1 MVILKRRIHI
11 PFTEKTPVDPRIL
24 RTKESLQNS
33 LLELCRTQDF
43 ASLSISNIVDAAGV
57 NRSTFYQHY
66 ADKETLLADALDTY
80 VTQAQAQLDA
90 ASADGLEVHPR
101 DLILRYFLHV
111 RDNIALYQTALSSSG
126 PPVIVER
133 LIHRVSM
140 LAERG
145 LAAQPAVTSGKM
157 PVNIAAA
164 SLAGSFVG
172 ILREW
177 INMTPVPS
185 AENATDWAWAVL
197 TTPVGE
203 P

>member
-1 MVILKRRIHI
+1 MTH
-11 PFTEKTPVDPRIL
+11 VDPRIL
-24 RTKESLQNS
+24 RTQESLQTA
-33 LLELCRTQDF
+33 LLDLCRTHDF
-43 ASLSISNIVDAAGV
+43 ATLSISSIVDAAGV

-66 ADKETLLADALDTY
+66 ADKETLLADALDGFAAD
-80 VTQAQAQLDA
+80 AQAQLDA
-90 ASADGLEVHPR
+90 AGADGVEIHPR
-101 DLILRYFLHV
+101 ELVLRYFVHV
-111 RDNIALYQTALSSSG
+111 RDNAALYQTVLSSSG

-133 LIHRVSM
+133 LVNRVSE
-140 LAERG
+140 LARRG
-145 LAAQPAVTSGKM
+145 LVTQPVVASGKM

-177 INMTPVPS
+177 INMTPLPS
-185 AENATDWAWAVL
+185 AESATDWAWAVL

>member
-1 MVILKRRIHI
+1 M
-11 PFTEKTPVDPRIL
+11 DPRIL
-24 RTKESLQNS
+24 RTQESLQHA
-33 LLELCRTQDF
+33 LLELCRTEDF
-43 ASLSISNIVDAAGV
+43 ATLSISSIVDAAGV

-66 ADKETLLADALDTY
+66 ADKETLLADALDAF
-80 VTQAQAQLDA
+80 VAEAQAQLDA
-90 ASADGLEVHPR
+90 ASGGGVELHPR
-101 DLILRYFLHV
+101 DLILRYFVHV
-111 RDNIALYQTALSSSG
+111 SENVALYKTVLSSSG

-133 LIHRVSM
+133 LISRVSA

-145 LAAQPAVTSGKM
+145 LVDQPAVASGKM

-177 INMTPVPS
+177 INMSPLPT
-185 AENATDWAWAVL
+185 AEKATDWAWAVL

-203 P
+203 PD

>member
-1 MVILKRRIHI
+1 M
-11 PFTEKTPVDPRIL
+11 DPRIL
-24 RTKESLQNS
+24 RTQESLQYA
-33 LLELCRTQDF
+33 LLELCRTEDF
-43 ASLSISNIVDAAGV
+43 ATLSISSIVDAAGV

-66 ADKETLLADALDTY
+66 ADKETLLADALDAF
-80 VTQAQAQLDA
+80 VSEAQAQLDA
-90 ASADGLEVHPR
+90 ASADGSDNDGGVELHPR
-101 DLILRYFLHV
+101 DLILRYFVHV
-111 RDNIALYQTALSSSG
+111 RENVALYKTVLSSSG

-133 LIHRVSM
+133 LISRVSA

-145 LAAQPAVTSGKM
+145 LVDQPAVASGKM

-177 INMTPVPS
+177 INMSPLPT
-185 AENATDWAWAVL
+185 AEQATDWAWAVL

-203 P
+203 PD

>member
-1 MVILKRRIHI
+1 
-11 PFTEKTPVDPRIL
+11 
-24 RTKESLQNS
+24 
-33 LLELCRTQDF
+33 LLELCRTEDF
-43 ASLSISNIVDAAGV
+43 ATLSISSIVDAAGV

-66 ADKETLLADALDTY
+66 ADKETLLADALDAF
-80 VTQAQAQLDA
+80 VTEAQAQLDA
-90 ASADGLEVHPR
+90 ASGDGDASGVELHPR
-101 DLILRYFLHV
+101 DLILRYFVHV
-111 RDNIALYQTALSSSG
+111 RENVALYKTVLSSSG

-133 LIHRVSM
+133 LISRVSA

-145 LAAQPAVTSGKM
+145 LVAQPVVASGKM

-177 INMTPVPS
+177 INMSPLPT
-185 AENATDWAWAVL
+185 AEKATDWAWAVL

-203 P
+203 PD

>member
-1 MVILKRRIHI
+1 
-11 PFTEKTPVDPRIL
+11 VDPRIL
-24 RTKESLQNS
+24 RTQESLQHA
-33 LLELCRTQDF
+33 LLELCRTEDF
-43 ASLSISNIVDAAGV
+43 ATLSISSIVDAAGV

-66 ADKETLLADALDTY
+66 ADKETLLADALDAF
-80 VTQAQAQLDA
+80 VTEAQAQLDA
-90 ASADGLEVHPR
+90 ASGDGDGDGDGDASGVELHPR
-101 DLILRYFLHV
+101 DLILRYFSHV
-111 RDNIALYQTALSSSG
+111 RENAALYQTVLSSSG

-133 LIHRVSM
+133 LISRVSA

-145 LAAQPAVTSGKM
+145 LVAQPVVASGKM

-177 INMTPVPS
+177 INMSPLPT
-185 AENATDWAWAVL
+185 AEKATDWAWAVL

-203 P
+203 PD

>member
-1 MVILKRRIHI
+1 M
-11 PFTEKTPVDPRIL
+11 DPRIL
-24 RTKESLQNS
+24 RTQESLQHA
-33 LLELCRTQDF
+33 LLELCRTEDF
-43 ASLSISNIVDAAGV
+43 ATLSISSIVDAAGV

-66 ADKETLLADALDTY
+66 ADKETLLADALDAF
-80 VTQAQAQLDA
+80 VTEAQAQLDA
-90 ASADGLEVHPR
+90 ANAGGDGSDNGVELHPR
-101 DLILRYFLHV
+101 DLILRYFVHV
-111 RDNIALYQTALSSSG
+111 RENVALYKTVLSSSG

-133 LIHRVSM
+133 LVSRVSA

-145 LAAQPAVTSGKM
+145 LVAQPAVASGKM

-177 INMTPVPS
+177 INMSPLPS
-185 AENATDWAWAVL
+185 AEKATDWAWAVL

-203 P
+203 PD

>member
-1 MVILKRRIHI
+1 
-11 PFTEKTPVDPRIL
+11 VDPRIL
-24 RTKESLQNS
+24 RTQESLQHA
-33 LLELCRTQDF
+33 LLELCRTEDF
-43 ASLSISNIVDAAGV
+43 ATLSISSIVDAAGV

-66 ADKETLLADALDTY
+66 ADKETLLADALDAF
-80 VTQAQAQLDA
+80 VTEAQAQLDA
-90 ASADGLEVHPR
+90 ASGGGSDNDNGVELHPR
-101 DLILRYFLHV
+101 DLILRYFVHV
-111 RDNIALYQTALSSSG
+111 RENVALYRTVLSSSG

-133 LIHRVSM
+133 LVSRVSA

-145 LAAQPAVTSGKM
+145 LAAQPAEASGKM

-177 INMTPVPS
+177 INMSPLPS
-185 AENATDWAWAVL
+185 AEKATDWAWAVL

-203 P
+203 PD

>member
-1 MVILKRRIHI
+1 M
-11 PFTEKTPVDPRIL
+11 DPRIL
-24 RTKESLQNS
+24 RTQESLQHA
-33 LLELCRTQDF
+33 LLELCRTEDF
-43 ASLSISNIVDAAGV
+43 ATLSISSIVDAAGV

-66 ADKETLLADALDTY
+66 ADKETLLADALDAF
-80 VTQAQAQLDA
+80 VTEAQAQLDA
-90 ASADGLEVHPR
+90 ASGGGDGSDNDNGVELHPR
-101 DLILRYFLHV
+101 DLILRYFVHV
-111 RDNIALYQTALSSSG
+111 RENVALYKTVLSSSG

-133 LIHRVSM
+133 LVSRVSA

-145 LAAQPAVTSGKM
+145 LAAQPVVASGKM

-177 INMTPVPS
+177 INMSPLPT
-185 AENATDWAWAVL
+185 AEQATDWAWAVL

-203 P
+203 PD

>member
-1 MVILKRRIHI
+1 M
-11 PFTEKTPVDPRIL
+11 DPRIL
-24 RTKESLQNS
+24 RTQESLQHA
-33 LLELCRTQDF
+33 LLELCRTEDF
-43 ASLSISNIVDAAGV
+43 ATLSISSIVDAAGV

-66 ADKETLLADALDTY
+66 ADKETLLADALDAF
-80 VTQAQAQLDA
+80 VTEAQAQLDA
-90 ASADGLEVHPR
+90 ANAGGDGSDNGVELHPR
-101 DLILRYFLHV
+101 DLILRYFVHV
-111 RDNIALYQTALSSSG
+111 RENVALYKTVLSSSG

-133 LIHRVSM
+133 LISRVSA

-145 LAAQPAVTSGKM
+145 LVAQPAVASGKM

-177 INMTPVPS
+177 INMSPLPS
-185 AENATDWAWAVL
+185 AEKATDWAWAVL

-203 P
+203 PD

>member
-1 MVILKRRIHI
+1 M
-11 PFTEKTPVDPRIL
+11 DPRIL
-24 RTKESLQNS
+24 RTQESLQHA
-33 LLELCRTQDF
+33 LLELCRTEDF
-43 ASLSISNIVDAAGV
+43 ATLSISSIVDAAGV

-66 ADKETLLADALDTY
+66 ADKETLLADALDAF
-80 VTQAQAQLDA
+80 VAEAQAQLDA
-90 ASADGLEVHPR
+90 ASAVGDGGHAEDGEIDGAVELHPR
-101 DLILRYFLHV
+101 DLILRYFVHV
-111 RDNIALYQTALSSSG
+111 RENVALYKTVLSSSG

-133 LIHRVSM
+133 LISRVSA

-145 LAAQPAVTSGKM
+145 LVAQPAVASGKM

-177 INMTPVPS
+177 INMSPLPS
-185 AENATDWAWAVL
+185 AEKATDWAWAVL

-203 P
+203 PD

>member
-1 MVILKRRIHI
+1 
-11 PFTEKTPVDPRIL
+11 VDPRIL
-24 RTKESLQNS
+24 RTQESLQHA
-33 LLELCRTQDF
+33 LLELCRTEDF
-43 ASLSISNIVDAAGV
+43 ATLSISSIVDAAGV

-66 ADKETLLADALDTY
+66 ADKETLLADALDAF
-80 VTQAQAQLDA
+80 VTEAQAQLDA
-90 ASADGLEVHPR
+90 ASGGGGGSDNDNDNDNGVELHPR
-101 DLILRYFLHV
+101 DLILRYFVHV
-111 RDNIALYQTALSSSG
+111 RENVALYRTVLSSSG

-133 LIHRVSM
+133 LVSRVSA

-145 LAAQPAVTSGKM
+145 LAAQPAEASGKM

-177 INMTPVPS
+177 INMSPLPS
-185 AENATDWAWAVL
+185 AEKATDWAWAVL

-203 P
+203 PD

>member
-1 MVILKRRIHI
+1 M
-11 PFTEKTPVDPRIL
+11 DPRIL
-24 RTKESLQNS
+24 RTQESLQHA
-33 LLELCRTQDF
+33 LLELCRTEDF
-43 ASLSISNIVDAAGV
+43 ATLSVSSIVEVAGV

-66 ADKETLLADALDTY
+66 ADKETLLADALDAF
-80 VTQAQAQLDA
+80 VTEAQAQLDA
-90 ASADGLEVHPR
+90 ASGDGDAEGRDGDASGAELHPR
-101 DLILRYFLHV
+101 DLILRYFVHV
-111 RDNIALYQTALSSSG
+111 RDNVALYQTALSSSG

-133 LIHRVSM
+133 LISRVSA

-145 LAAQPAVTSGKM
+145 LVDQPAVASGKM

-177 INMTPVPS
+177 INMTPLPS
-185 AENATDWAWAVL
+185 AEKATDWAWAVL

-203 P
+203 PD

>member
-1 MVILKRRIHI
+1 M
-11 PFTEKTPVDPRIL
+11 DPRIL
-24 RTKESLQNS
+24 RTQESLQHA
-33 LLELCRTQDF
+33 LLELCRTEDF
-43 ASLSISNIVDAAGV
+43 ATLSISSIVDAAGV

-66 ADKETLLADALDTY
+66 ADKETLLADALDAF
-80 VTQAQAQLDA
+80 VTEAQAQLDA
-90 ASADGLEVHPR
+90 ASGGGDGSDNGVELHPR
-101 DLILRYFLHV
+101 DLILRYFVHV
-111 RDNIALYQTALSSSG
+111 RENVALYKTVLSSSG

-133 LIHRVSM
+133 LVSRVSA

-145 LAAQPAVTSGKM
+145 LAAQPVVASGKM

-177 INMTPVPS
+177 INMSPLPS
-185 AENATDWAWAVL
+185 AEKATDWAWAVL

-203 P
+203 PD

>member
-1 MVILKRRIHI
+1 
-11 PFTEKTPVDPRIL
+11 
-24 RTKESLQNS
+24 
-33 LLELCRTQDF
+33 LLELCRKEDF
-43 ASLSISNIVDAAGV
+43 ATLSISSIVDAAGV

-66 ADKETLLADALDTY
+66 ADKETLLADALDAF
-80 VTQAQAQLDA
+80 VTEAQAQLDA
-90 ASADGLEVHPR
+90 ASGGGGGGSDNDNGVELHPS
-101 DLILRYFLHV
+101 DLILRYFVHV
-111 RDNIALYQTALSSSG
+111 RENVALYRTVLSSSG

-133 LIHRVSM
+133 LVSRVSA

-145 LAAQPAVTSGKM
+145 LAAQPAEASGKM

-177 INMTPVPS
+177 INMSPLPS
-185 AENATDWAWAVL
+185 AEKATDWAWAVL

-203 P
+203 PD

>member
-1 MVILKRRIHI
+1 
-11 PFTEKTPVDPRIL
+11 VDPRIL
-24 RTKESLQNS
+24 RTQESLQS
-33 LLELCRTQDF
+33 ALLELCRTQDF
-43 ASLSISNIVDAAGV
+43 ATLSISSIVDAAGV

-66 ADKETLLADALDTY
+66 ADKETLLADALDGFAAD
-80 VTQAQAQLDA
+80 AQAQLDA

-101 DLILRYFLHV
+101 ELILRYFVHV
-111 RDNIALYQTALSSSG
+111 RDNAALYQTVLSSSG

-133 LIHRVSM
+133 LVTRVSE
-140 LAERG
+140 LARRG
-145 LAAQPAVTSGKM
+145 LVAQPAVASGAM

-177 INMTPVPS
+177 INMTPLPS
-185 AENATDWAWAVL
+185 AESATDWAWAVL
-197 TTPVGE
+197 TTPVGS